1 VNGQVFTVKSHE
13 VPEYRRHFEPAL
25 AAIERRTKLVTAAD
39 VLDQSGAG
47 QAQLWGYAE
56 NGQVTFAAATRVHEM
71 AQGKLCTIW
80 VGAGAGTPEVFRAVH
95 DAIESWALSI
105 GCFALE
111 IVGREGWQRLIPG
124 YTREAVVLVKP
135 LARMN

>member
-1 VNGQVFTVKSHE
+1 MGQVFTVKSHE

-47 QAQLWGYAE
+47 QAQLWGYAK

-80 VGAGAGTPEVFRAVH
+80 VGAGEGTPEVFRQVH

-105 GCFALE
+105 GCYALE

>member
-1 VNGQVFTVKSHE
+1 MSGHVFTVKSHE
-13 VPEYRRHFEPAL
+13 VPEYRRHFGPAL

-56 NGQVTFAAATRVHEM
+56 GGQVTFAAATRVHEM

-111 IVGREGWQRLIPG
+111 IVGREGWQKLIPG

-135 LARMN
+135 LARMK